1 MDIDDQTA
9 ARHFEAQARLSRLN
23 NYYRWILNNFGIRF
37 EGRRIWDAGA
47 GVGHVSALLAPQANF
62 LLATEY
68 TDQNIQSLR
77 VRFAGDANVQVRY
90 CDLLAPPSEE
100 LKAMHL
106 DTIVNLDVLEHLE
119 DDSAALGTFFDSLEP
134 GGYLLLKVP
143 AHPFLFG
150 TMDEA
155 SLHFRR
161 YKKDGLRLKLAA
173 AGFVVE
179 RLRYMN
185 MAAVVPYLIK
195 GRILKLKGNFS
206 MEISQERL
214 GLYNHLIPWFERF
227 ERLVKPVF
235 GLSLIAVAKKPE

>member
-1 MDIDDQTA
+1 MAIDEQTA
-9 ARHFEAQARLSRLN
+9 ERHFEAQGRLSRLN

-47 GVGHVSALLAPQANF
+47 GVGHVSALLVSQAEF
-62 LLATEY
+62 LLATEF
-68 TDQNIQSLR
+68 TEQNIDLLR
-77 VRFAGDANVQVRY
+77 SRLADRPNVQVRY
-90 CDLLAPPSEE
+90 CDLLAPPADE
-100 LKAMHL
+100 LQALHL

-119 DDSAALGTFFDSLEP
+119 DDGAALKTFFDILEP

-143 AHPFLFG
+143 AHPLLFG

-161 YKKDGLRLKLAA
+161 YEKGGLRDRLSA
-173 AGFVVE
+173 AGFSVE

-185 MAAVVPYLIK
+185 MAAVIPYLIK
-195 GRILKLKGNFS
+195 GRVLKLKGNFS

-214 GLYNHLIPWFERF
+214 ELYNNLIPWFERF
-227 ERLVKPVF
+227 ERAVKPAF
-235 GLSLIAVAKKPE
+235 GLSLIAVARKPA